1 MSRSK
6 GEVILSHLLENT
18 ITSVELDT
26 QLGITGYLSGLKF
39 ILNNRDTARLL
50 VNNTTAFGLLANSTG
65 AVASF
70 AESEIATKELSKNSN
85 ALYSLVTISNLF
97 NAYKNDTNNWALLN
111 SFVNKYYSKL
121 KKQTFTSDGTFSIP
135 SEGLKAMSIVGTGAG
150 GESNGV
156 GGGSGAESGVNV
168 ITSSLPSEN
177 LTVTVG
183 NGRKSGSVSSPYE
196 SEGSSVTGATAG
208 NLLILSGGFQ
218 NISGTS
224 QGGGSNT
231 GGNFSNGNL
240 TASPWQ
246 YEDCTKK
253 GGNGGFGNG
262 VAGSNGIYGT
272 GGAAETVS
280 AYARPGNGF
289 CSGGGGT
296 FSGGIALLDN
306 IGSKASGYGCGSG
319 ASDPTTYDGGQGII
333 IIHYIVN

>member
-6 GEVILSHLLENT
+6 GEVILSNLLENT
-18 ITSVELDT
+18 ITSANLT
-26 QLGITGYLSGLKF
+26 TLLGTAGYLSGLKF

-70 AESEIATKELSKNSN
+70 AESEISTKELSKNSN

-97 NAYKNDTNNWALLN
+97 NAYKNDTNNWSLLN

-121 KKQTFTSDGTFSIP
+121 KKQTFTSDGSFTIP
-135 SEGLKAMSIVGTGAG
+135 TEGLKAMSIVGIGAG

-156 GGGSGAESGVNV
+156 GGGSGAEAGVNV
-168 ITSSLPSEN
+168 ITSSLPSET

-183 NGRKSGSVSSPYE
+183 SGRKSGSVSSPYE

-208 NLLILSGGFQ
+208 NLLVVSGGYQ

-231 GGNFSNGNL
+231 GGNFSNGNI

-253 GGNGGFGNG
+253 GGNGGYGNG
-262 VAGSNGIYGT
+262 IAGSAGIYGA

-280 AYARPGNGF
+280 DYARAGTGF

-296 FSGGIALLDN
+296 FSGGVALIDN
-306 IGSKASGYGCGSG
+306 ASSAGGANTGNGSG
-319 ASDPTTYDGGQGII
+319 ASDGTYAGGSGLV
-333 IIHYIVN
+333 IIHYIIN